1 MRFDGS
7 RATCMEVQGNLLLI
21 RIKRHARN
29 GTLLIQ
35 GDNFSISNAVK
46 HACYSFHECFY
57 FQYSKALLYEVNQF
71 GKECFSANFAAY
83 FRKKDMP
90 LSATRTEKSS
100 MPGTGELSNGS
111 PTLRINLIT
120 SWVSLLPLPA

>member
-1 MRFDGS
+1 
-7 RATCMEVQGNLLLI
+7 MEVQGNLLLI

-83 FRKKDMP
+83 FRKKGMP

-100 MPGTGELSNGS
+100 MPGTGEISQGRPS
-111 PTLRINLIT
+111 LRMSLIP
-120 SWVSLLPLPA
+120 S